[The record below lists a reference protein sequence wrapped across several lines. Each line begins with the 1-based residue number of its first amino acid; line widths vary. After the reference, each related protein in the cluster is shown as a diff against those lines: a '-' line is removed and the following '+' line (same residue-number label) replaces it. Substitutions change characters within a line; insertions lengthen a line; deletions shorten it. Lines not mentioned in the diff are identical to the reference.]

1 MIETLN
7 LSLSFGGRK
16 LFENVN
22 IRFTDDN
29 CYGIIGANGAGKST
43 FLQILSGEI
52 SPSTGSVIKGPNDRI
67 AVLKQNHFEYDDFS
81 VIKTVF
87 MGHQEMYKVME
98 EKEVLYTK
106 SPEEFT
112 EEDGIRLGKLEG
124 DFAAFNGWEAEAE
137 AAILL
142 NALGILNE
150 LHHKKMKDLL
160 DSQKVKVLLAQ
171 ALFGNPEVLLL
182 DEPTNHLDTKS
193 IAWLEEFLL
202 NYKSTV
208 IVVSHDRHFLNKVC
222 THIADIDYEQIT
234 LFTGNYEFWK
244 ETSELARKLLS
255 ESNKK
260 KEEQIKELEE
270 FVRRFSANAS
280 KSKQATSRKK
290 QIEKITL
297 DDIKPSSRRY
307 PYIRFDSEREV
318 GKEIL
323 SIKGL
328 TKTINQEK
336 AINKFDLLITP
347 GEKVAFV
354 GEYDFAKT
362 ALLDILSNNLEA
374 DSGTFAWGQ
383 TTSLSYLPK
392 DNSKFFDNCDYNLID
407 WLRQF
412 SEEQSMEFLRGFLGR
427 MLFGGEEAL
436 KKVNVLSGGEKM
448 RLMYSK
454 MMLRKANIL
463 LLDGPTDHLDL
474 ESIVA
479 VNEALEKFKGV
490 VLINSHDHNL
500 VQSVANR
507 IIEFTPHGIVDKK
520 MTFDEYLENKEI
532 QAELE
537 GLYKS

>member
-1 MIETLN
+1 MIETNN

-22 IRFTDDN
+22 IKFTDDN
-29 CYGIIGANGAGKST
+29 CYGIIGANGSGKST
-43 FLQILSGEI
+43 FLNILSGEI
-52 SPSTGSVIKGPNDRI
+52 LPSTGSVNKGPNDRI
-67 AVLKQNHFEYDDFS
+67 AVLKQNHFEYDDFP

-98 EKEVLYTK
+98 EKEALYEK
-106 SPEEFT
+106 PPDQFT

-124 DFAAFNGWEAEAE
+124 DFAGFNGWEAEAE

-142 NALGILNE
+142 NALGISND
-150 LHHKKMKDLL
+150 LHDKKMKDLL

-193 IAWLEEFLL
+193 ITWLEEFLL

-260 KEEQIKELEE
+260 KEDQIKELED

-307 PYIRFDSEREV
+307 PYIHFECGRGV

-323 SIKGL
+323 TIKGL
-328 TKTINQEK
+328 TKTINGEK
-336 AINKFDLLITP
+336 AINGLDLNIIP

-362 ALLDILSNNLEA
+362 ALLEILSKNLEA
-374 DSGTFAWGQ
+374 DSGTFVWGQ

-392 DNSKFFDNCDYNLID
+392 DNSKFFDDCEYNLVD

-412 SEEQSMEFLRGFLGR
+412 SEDQSMEFLRGSLGR

-454 MMLRKANIL
+454 MMLGKANVL

-479 VNEALEKFKGV
+479 VNGALEKFKGV

-507 IIEFTPHGIVDKK
+507 IIEFTPNRVIDKK
-520 MTFDEYLENKEI
+520 MSYEEYL
-532 QAELE
+532 LDFSP
-537 GLYKS
+537 L

>member
-22 IRFTDDN
+22 IKFTDDN
-29 CYGIIGANGAGKST
+29 CYGIIGANGSGKST
-43 FLQILSGEI
+43 FLKILSGEV

-67 AVLKQNHFEYDDFS
+67 AVLKQNHFEYDDFLA
-81 VIKTVF
+81 IKTVF
-87 MGHQEMYKVME
+87 MGHQELYKVME
-98 EKEVLYTK
+98 EKETFYAK
-106 SPEEFT
+106 APEEFT
-112 EEDGIRLGKLEG
+112 EADGIRLGKLEG
-124 DFAAFNGWEAEAE
+124 DFAALNGWEAEAE

-142 NALGILNE
+142 NALGIANE
-150 LHHKKMKDLL
+150 LHYKKMKDLL

-244 ETSELARKLLS
+244 ETSELARKLLA
-255 ESNKK
+255 ESNKE
-260 KEEQIKELEE
+260 KEEQIKELED

-297 DDIKPSSRRY
+297 ADIKPSSRRY
-307 PYIRFDSEREV
+307 PYINFECARDV

-323 SIKGL
+323 AIKGL
-328 TKTINQEK
+328 TKTINGEK
-336 AINKFDLLITP
+336 AINNFDALITP

-362 ALLDILSNNLEA
+362 ALLDILSNNLKA
-374 DSGTFAWGQ
+374 DSGTFTWGQ
-383 TTSLSYLPK
+383 TITISYLPK
-392 DNSKFFDNCDYNLID
+392 DNSKYFDNCEYNLID

-412 SEEQSMEFLRGFLGR
+412 SEDQSMEFLRGTLGR
-427 MLFGGEEAL
+427 MLFSGEEAL

-454 MMLRKANIL
+454 MMLNKANVL

-479 VNEALEKFKGV
+479 VNSALEKFKGV

-507 IIEFTPHGIVDKK
+507 IIEFTPHGVMDRK
-520 MTFDEYLENKEI
+520 MTYDEYLENKQV

-537 GLYKS
+537 AMY

>member
-22 IRFTDDN
+22 IKFSDDN

-43 FLQILSGEI
+43 FLKILSGEI
-52 SPSTGSVIKGPNDRI
+52 LPSTGSVIKGPNDRI
-67 AVLKQNHFEYDDFS
+67 AVLKQNHFEYDDFL

-87 MGHQEMYKVME
+87 MGHQELYKVME
-98 EKEVLYTK
+98 EKEALYEK
-106 SPEEFT
+106 SPEQFT

-124 DFAAFNGWEAEAE
+124 DFAGLNGWETEAE

-150 LHHKKMKDLL
+150 LHSKKMKDLL

-244 ETSELARKLLS
+244 ETSELVRKLLS

-260 KEEQIKELEE
+260 KEEQIKELED

-307 PYIRFDSEREV
+307 PYIHFECGRGV

-328 TKTINQEK
+328 TKTINGER
-336 AINKFDLLITP
+336 AINNFDLLVTP

-362 ALLDILSNNLEA
+362 ALLDILSGNLEA
-374 DSGTFAWGQ
+374 DSGTFTWGQ

-392 DNSKFFDNCDYNLID
+392 DNSKFFDNCDYNSID

-412 SEEQSMEFLRGFLGR
+412 SEDQSMEFLRGSLGR

-454 MMLRKANIL
+454 MMLSKANIL

-474 ESIVA
+474 ESIVS
-479 VNEALEKFKGV
+479 VNGALEKFKGV
-490 VLINSHDHNL
+490 ILINSHDHSL

-507 IIEFTPHGIVDKK
+507 IIEFTPNGVIDKK
-520 MTFDEYLENKEI
+520 MSYDEYLENKEI
-532 QAELE
+532 RAQLKT
-537 GLYKS
+537 L

>member
-1 MIETLN
+1 MIETHN

-22 IRFTDDN
+22 IMFTDDN
-29 CYGIIGANGAGKST
+29 CYGIIGANGSGKST
-43 FLQILSGEI
+43 FLKILSGEI
-52 SPSTGSVIKGPNDRI
+52 FPSTGFVNKGPNDRI
-67 AVLKQNHFEYDDFS
+67 AVLKQNHFEYDDFH

-87 MGHQEMYKVME
+87 MGYQELYKVME
-98 EKEVLYTK
+98 EKESLYEK
-106 SPEEFT
+106 SPDKFT

-124 DFAAFNGWEAEAE
+124 DFAGLNGWGAEAE

-142 NALGILNE
+142 NELGIPNE
-150 LHHKKMKDLL
+150 LHKKKMKDLL

-171 ALFGNPEVLLL
+171 ALFGNPEILLL
-182 DEPTNHLDTKS
+182 DEPTNHLDEKS

-202 NYKSTV
+202 DYKSTV

-222 THIADIDYEQIT
+222 THIADIDYEHIT

-260 KEEQIKELEE
+260 KEEQIKELED

-290 QIEKITL
+290 QLEKITL

-307 PYIRFDSEREV
+307 PYIHFECKREV

-323 SIKGL
+323 NIKGL
-328 TKTINQEK
+328 TKTINGEK
-336 AINKFDLLITP
+336 AVNGFDLLITP

-374 DSGTFAWGQ
+374 DSGTFTWGQ
-383 TTSLSYLPK
+383 TITLSYLPK
-392 DNSKFFDNCDYNLID
+392 DNSKFFDNCDYNLVD

-412 SEEQSMEFLRGFLGR
+412 SEDQSMEFLRGTLGR
-427 MLFGGEEAL
+427 MLFSGEEAL
-436 KKVNVLSGGEKM
+436 KKANVLSGGEKM

-454 MMLRKANIL
+454 IMLSKANVL

-474 ESIVA
+474 ESIVS
-479 VNEALEKFKGV
+479 VNGALEKFKGV
-490 VLINSHDHNL
+490 ILINSHDHSL

-507 IIEFTPHGIVDKK
+507 IIEFTPNGVIDKK
-520 MTFDEYLENKEI
+520 MNYDEYLENKEI
-532 QAELE
+532 WAELKP
-537 GLYKS
+537 L

>member
-22 IRFTDDN
+22 IKFTDDN
-29 CYGIIGANGAGKST
+29 CYGIIGANGSGKST
-43 FLQILSGEI
+43 FLKILSGDV
-52 SPSTGSVIKGPNDRI
+52 SPSSGSVIKGPNDRI
-67 AVLKQNHFEYDDFS
+67 AVLKQNHFEYDEFL

-87 MGHQEMYKVME
+87 MGHQELYKVME
-98 EKEVLYTK
+98 EKEALYEK
-106 SPEEFT
+106 SPQQFT

-124 DFAAFNGWEAEAE
+124 DFAGLNGWEAESE

-142 NALGILNE
+142 NALGISND
-150 LHHKKMKDLL
+150 LHYKKMRDLL
-160 DSQKVKVLLAQ
+160 DSEKVKVLLAQ

-182 DEPTNHLDTKS
+182 DEPTNHLDAKS
-193 IAWLEEFLL
+193 IDWLEEFLL

-234 LFTGNYEFWK
+234 LFSGNYEFWK
-244 ETSELARKLLS
+244 ESSELARKLMS

-260 KEEQIKELEE
+260 KEEKIKELED

-297 DDIKPSSRRY
+297 DDLKPSSRRY
-307 PYIRFDSEREV
+307 PFISFESEREV

-323 SIKGL
+323 TVKGL
-328 TKTINQEK
+328 TKSINGEK
-336 AINKFDLLITP
+336 ALSDFNVVITP

-362 ALLDILSNNLEA
+362 ALLDILSNNLKA
-374 DSGTFAWGQ
+374 DSGTFTWGQ
-383 TTSLSYLPK
+383 TITISYLPK
-392 DNSKFFDNCDYNLID
+392 DNSKFFNNCDYDLIT

-412 SEEQSMEFLRGFLGR
+412 SEEQAMEFIRGFLGR
-427 MLFGGEEAL
+427 MLFSGEEAL
-436 KKVNVLSGGEKM
+436 KKVSVLSGGEKM

-454 MMLRKANIL
+454 MMLTKANVL

-479 VNEALEKFKGV
+479 LNGALEKFKGV
-490 VLINSHDHNL
+490 ILINSHDHSL
-500 VQSVANR
+500 VQSIANR
-507 IIEFTPHGIVDKK
+507 IIEFAPNGVIDKK
-520 MTFDEYLENKEI
+520 MTYDEYLENKGI
-532 QAELE
+532 QAQSKAL
-537 GLYKS
+537 

>member
-29 CYGIIGANGAGKST
+29 CYGIIGANGSGKST
-43 FLQILSGEI
+43 FLKILSGEI
-52 SPSTGSVIKGPNDRI
+52 SPSTGSVTKGPNDRI
-67 AVLKQNHFEYDDFS
+67 AVLKQNHFEYDDFL

-87 MGHQEMYKVME
+87 MGHQELYKVME
-98 EKEVLYTK
+98 EKEILYEK

-112 EEDGIRLGKLEG
+112 EADGIRLGKLEG
-124 DFAAFNGWEAEAE
+124 DFAGLNGWEAEAE

-142 NALGILNE
+142 NALGISND
-150 LHHKKMKDLL
+150 LHYKKMKDLL

-193 IAWLEEFLL
+193 ITWLEEFLL

-260 KEEQIKELEE
+260 KEEQIKELED

-307 PYIRFDSEREV
+307 PYIHFECKREV

-323 SIKGL
+323 TIKGL
-328 TKTINQEK
+328 TKTINGEK
-336 AINKFDLLITP
+336 AINKFDAVIIP

-362 ALLDILSNNLEA
+362 ALLDILSNNLKA

-392 DNSKFFDNCDYNLID
+392 DNSSFFDNCDYDLVD

-412 SEEQSMEFLRGFLGR
+412 SEDQSMEFLRGSLGR
-427 MLFGGEEAL
+427 MLFGGEDAL

-454 MMLRKANIL
+454 MMLNKANVL

-479 VNEALEKFKGV
+479 VNSALEKFKGV
-490 VLINSHDHNL
+490 ILINSHDHNL

-507 IIEFTPHGIVDKK
+507 IIEFTPHGVIDRK
-520 MTFDEYLENKEI
+520 MTFDEYLENKDV
-532 QAELE
+532 QAQLE
-537 GLYKS
+537 TLYQS